1 MSNHVERF
9 YAAVMA
15 LVAHDDIKQRLI
27 SAFEGHL
34 ADIGE
39 EELPLALRQ
48 DFIAL
53 KNAMSCVEPLNG
65 EGKIRATVRKMSVY
79 EADRCAGMM
88 LDLYA
93 DLVRLG
99 DELQET
105 IPPVIEDEHVIPAFL
120 VKTGS

>member
-1 MSNHVERF
+1 MSNHVKRF

-15 LVAHDDIKQRLI
+15 LVAHGDIKQRLI
-27 SAFEGHL
+27 DAFEEHL
-34 ADIGE
+34 DIIQDD
-39 EELPLALRQ
+39 ELPIALQEDFKALRNS
-48 DFIAL
+48 I
-53 KNAMSCVEPLNG
+53 SCVEPLNG
-65 EGKIRATVRKMSVY
+65 EGRIRATVRKMSVY

-99 DELQET
+99 DELRES
-105 IPPVIEDEHVIPAFL
+105 IPPGIEDQPVVPAFL

>member
-15 LVAHDDIKQRLI
+15 LVSHGDIKQRLI
-27 SAFEGHL
+27 NAFDGHL
-34 ADIGE
+34 ADVE
-39 EELPLALRQ
+39 AEELPIALQQ
-48 DFIAL
+48 DFTDL
-53 KNAMSCVEPLNG
+53 KNSMSCVEPLNG
-65 EGKIRATVRKMSVY
+65 EGSIRATVRKMSVY

-99 DELQET
+99 DELQES
-105 IPPVIEDEHVIPAFL
+105 IPPTFDEQPVVPAFL
-120 VKTGS
+120 AKTGS

>member
-15 LVAHDDIKQRLI
+15 LVAHGDIKQRLI
-27 SAFEGHL
+27 SAFEEHL
-34 ADIGE
+34 ADIE
-39 EELPLALRQ
+39 DEELPIALRP
-48 DFIAL
+48 DFAAL
-53 KNAMSCVEPLNG
+53 RNAISQVEPLNG
-65 EGKIRATVRKMSVY
+65 EGRIRATVRKMSVY

-99 DELQET
+99 DELRET
-105 IPPVIEDEHVIPAFL
+105 IPPDIEDQAIVPAFL
-120 VKTGS
+120 AKTG